1 MQEREKLA
9 IAAHLHVVMRRKTGR
24 VTDVEWL
31 VRNNDYAREIIKLA
45 LSEPDQS
52 ELHEWARKLRS
63 ALFVPAPDSK
73 PSSRGEAA
81 LVPAKSKSTSRRFL
95 DSLR

>member
-31 VRNNDYAREIIKLA
+31 IRNNDYAREIIRLA
-45 LSEPDQS
+45 LSEPDQT
-52 ELHEWARKLRS
+52 ELHDWARKLRS
-63 ALFVPAPDSK
+63 ALFAPASDSRS
-73 PSSRGEAA
+73 SSRSEAQLA
-81 LVPAKSKSTSRRFL
+81 PTKPKSTSRRFL